1 MKTLPVCVGV
11 QKAHSWAGLGE
22 SERLRRGQGDCKTEF
37 PERFEEGTN
46 GRQRPLL
53 SPGPCW
59 CLRGHMDA
67 CLCVPSHQPIL
78 HPPPPPLLRDRT
90 VHVNESWPEWRGPLQ
105 LRGINSVCFFV
116 LFFYFLPSSFS
127 SLSFP
132 PRKQHSTICIAAH
145 LFSQS
150 SLFPFEASQTQC
162 ENLATD
168 SCPLYYTATP
178 SPPSVPTAFFS
189 GRIPA
194 VSCDYRFA
202 GLLLTWGGPSTLRRP
217 YFIPM
222 KERNEWSPES
232 WRGSRY
238 NTLQGKQPPHKC
250 CEQCNRSK
258 GLPSSKNKNEWGNHF
273 FFFFSCRPSCWRNQ

>member
-90 VHVNESWPEWRGPLQ
+90 VHVNESWPEWRGQLQ
-105 LRGINSVCFFV
+105 LRGIC
-116 LFFYFLPSSFS
+116 LFFCFVFLFLAISF
-127 SLSFP
+127 
-132 PRKQHSTICIAAH
+132 
-145 LFSQS
+145 LF
-150 SLFPFEASQTQC
+150 SLFPPSQTTFNHLYCSSSVLSILSLPFWGISDTVWKPGNRQLPPILYS
-162 ENLATD
+162 N
-168 SCPLYYTATP
+168 PLP
-178 SPPSVPTAFFS
+178 S
-189 GRIPA
+189 
-194 VSCDYRFA
+194 
-202 GLLLTWGGPSTLRRP
+202 LRP
-217 YFIPM
+217 Y
-222 KERNEWSPES
+222 
-232 WRGSRY
+232 
-238 NTLQGKQPPHKC
+238 
-250 CEQCNRSK
+250 
-258 GLPSSKNKNEWGNHF
+258 GLF
-273 FFFFSCRPSCWRNQ
+273 FWQDTGCQLWL